1 MKIVVNSF
9 ICALQGIWSALRVQR
24 NMKIQLAIGLVV
36 ILIRFYLSITDIE
49 WCILLLCIALGI
61 GLELVNTA
69 IESLVDVVTLE

>member
-9 ICALQGIWSALRVQR
+9 ICVLQGIWSALRVQR

-49 WCILLLCIALGI
+49 WYILLLCIALGI